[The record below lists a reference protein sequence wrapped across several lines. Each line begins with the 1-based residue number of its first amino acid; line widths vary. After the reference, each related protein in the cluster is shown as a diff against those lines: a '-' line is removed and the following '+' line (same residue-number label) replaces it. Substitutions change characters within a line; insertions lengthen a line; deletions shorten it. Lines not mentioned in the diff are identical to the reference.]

1 MFGYLWAANSFI
13 VALVSRFAHTIE
25 EKFGP
30 VKVTLCISIL
40 PVIGYLGMGLTP
52 GLWSLAFLIAFPL
65 CRGLNQVL
73 FQDAINSRVPAEIR
87 ATTNSVGSLGM
98 RALFIVF
105 GPLLG
110 HTIDQQGAAPA
121 MAMMGWVYVA
131 GLFVVAM
138 PLLSQ
143 RKEFKIN

>member
-1 MFGYLWAANSFI
+1 
-13 VALVSRFAHTIE
+13 
-25 EKFGP
+25 
-30 VKVTLCISIL
+30 
-40 PVIGYLGMGLTP
+40 
-52 GLWSLAFLIAFPL
+52 
-65 CRGLNQVL
+65 
-73 FQDAINSRVPAEIR
+73 
-87 ATTNSVGSLGM
+87 M

-110 HTIDQQGAAPA
+110 HMIDQQGAAPA